1 MTTSTLQQELTD
13 ARTQLMSL
21 STEQYHQ
28 MIEAGILVSGDPYE
42 LLDGVLVLKDR
53 SKLGEPEMT
62 VASHHAFAVQRLA
75 ALTAQLES
83 LGCFMR
89 TQNPVTFAPIQEP
102 EPDGAIV
109 LGQPADYLNNHP
121 GPDDITC
128 VIEVADASLRRDRTT
143 KLRIYAQAGIR
154 QYIIINLVE
163 GVVEEHTQ
171 PKADQGQYDQLRT
184 LGRDG
189 VIEFFCAG
197 DSRLPVNIAS
207 LLP

>member
-1 MTTSTLQQELTD
+1 MMTHTLQQELTD

-21 STEQYHQ
+21 STDQYHQ

-62 VASHHAFAVQRLA
+62 VGSHHATSLRMLSSLNARLDA
-75 ALTAQLES
+75 MGCILQTQL
-83 LGCFMR
+83 
-89 TQNPVTFAPIQEP
+89 PITIPPRHEP
-102 EPDGAIV
+102 EPDGAIIV
-109 LGQPADYLNNHP
+109 GKMSDYEDHHP
-121 GPDDITC
+121 GPSDITC

-171 PKADQGQYDQLRT
+171 PKADQGQYDQMRT
-184 LGRDG
+184 LGRDD
-189 VIEFFCAG
+189 VIELFCAG
-197 DSRLPVNIAS
+197 DSRLPVNVAS